1 MEHTISVSLLHLGM
15 NVEAR
20 ITKLGDLLRQ
30 QLDSIYTITKNDRLI
45 DLQLGEESVEAMDFL
60 PLLNKGVVLCHT
72 FESKFVHKIDFVW
85 FPQESIFEVFYSDRE
100 SS

>member
-1 MEHTISVSLLHLGM
+1 M

-20 ITKLGDLLRQ
+20 ITKFGDLLRQ

-60 PLLNKGVVLCHT
+60 PLLNIVFLFFHS
-72 FESKFVHKIDFVW
+72 FDSKFFHNIDFLW